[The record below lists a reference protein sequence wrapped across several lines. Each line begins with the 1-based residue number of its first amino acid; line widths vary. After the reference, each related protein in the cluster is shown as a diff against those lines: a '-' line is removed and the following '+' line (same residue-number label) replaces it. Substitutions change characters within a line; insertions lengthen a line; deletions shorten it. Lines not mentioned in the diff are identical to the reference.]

1 MDPLQA
7 PATAPVFWL
16 PQEDTSVVILAS
28 APDVLARETDNSRG
42 VSEVRSDSDGQD
54 AHSLHDLGNS
64 QKIQILRIDAA
75 AGDVPLAAIVPLG
88 IAGFDRLEAVGR
100 LLAALHDRAIPPDTR
115 LTRQQRARARRMLQA
130 IDGARDGATQLEIAQ
145 VIFRIGRVTRDE
157 WQVSSVRHTVMSL
170 LRDARAMIAGDYRK
184 LLRHRRSR

>member
-7 PATAPVFWL
+7 PPAAPVFWL
-16 PQEDTSVVILAS
+16 PQEDTSVVILES
-28 APDVLARETDNSRG
+28 APDVLAREADNSRG
-42 VSEVRSDSDGQD
+42 VSNVRSDPGGRNSYGVR
-54 AHSLHDLGNS
+54 DLGNS
-64 QKIQILRIDAA
+64 QQIQILRIDAA

-100 LLAALHDRAIPPDTR
+100 LLAALHDRVVPPDTR